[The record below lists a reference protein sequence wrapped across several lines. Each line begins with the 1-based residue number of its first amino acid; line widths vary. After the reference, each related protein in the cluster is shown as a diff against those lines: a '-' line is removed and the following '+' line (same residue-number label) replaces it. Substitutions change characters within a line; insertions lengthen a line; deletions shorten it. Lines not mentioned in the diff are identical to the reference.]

1 MSRFDPPEP
10 CMCGAD
16 DCRLCHPNSWRE
28 SEYDEN
34 RDDEEDR
41 RDHELDAARD
51 EDDIDGGYELGDPK
65 HSGYIDR
72 ALALIDQAKEARRG

>member
-10 CMCGAD
+10 CLCGAD
-16 DCRLCHPNSWRE
+16 DCRLCRPNSWRE
-28 SEYDEN
+28 SEYDED

-51 EDDIDGGYELGDPK
+51 EADADAAYLPGDPK
-65 HSGYIDR
+65 RSDFLDR
-72 ALALIDQAKEARRG
+72 EDANTDR